1 MALNKF
7 AGAVALVVGG
17 ALAGLGVQAA
27 ETGKLAAPAANGDEI
42 QVAQDAAA
50 GKVAFIACA
59 ACHTIDK
66 GAPNRVGPNLN
77 GIIGKKAA
85 AVAGFAY
92 SDPFKKGAADIVW
105 TEAKVDEWI
114 TMPAKMIAGTKMTY
128 PGQANETTRKNII
141 AYMKSIP

>member
-1 MALNKF
+1 MAMRKF

-17 ALAGLGVQAA
+17 ALAGLAVQAA
-27 ETGKLAAPAANGDEI
+27 ETGKAAAVAAADEV
-42 QVAQDAAA
+42 QLAQDAAA
-50 GKVAFIACA
+50 GRVAFIACA
-59 ACHTIDK
+59 ACHTINK
-66 GAPNRVGPNLN
+66 GDPNRVGPNLN

-105 TEAKVDEWI
+105 TEAKIDEWI

-141 AYMKSIP
+141 AYMKSVP